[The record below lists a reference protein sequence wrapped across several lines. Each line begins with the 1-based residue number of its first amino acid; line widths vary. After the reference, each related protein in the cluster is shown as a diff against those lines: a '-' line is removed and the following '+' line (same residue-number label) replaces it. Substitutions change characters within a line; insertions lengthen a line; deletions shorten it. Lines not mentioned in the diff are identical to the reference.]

1 LVFGHA
7 PNSFLHPQN
16 IFVSVESSTWHS
28 RPMTLSYSAMTRE
41 AYPTELIRLSHH
53 EATRQSNR

>member
-1 LVFGHA
+1 
-7 PNSFLHPQN
+7 
-16 IFVSVESSTWHS
+16 
-28 RPMTLSYSAMTRE
+28 MTLSYSAMTRE